1 MLYVDKVTHFDMIMM
16 FHMTMT
22 TGKVPPPQ
30 TKVKEFFLAVCCN
43 ENLPNSLLI

>member
-22 TGKVPPPQ
+22 TGKVPPPRQKSKNFSLQFVAMKTCQ
-30 TKVKEFFLAVCCN
+30 THY
-43 ENLPNSLLI
+43 